1 MKNLF
6 FVLFLNNI
14 YSIFITPINNITA
27 EQNSLLSRSMLEV
40 AGDIYCNNDITINNK
55 SIIFQKN
62 FIINSTQLTL
72 ELKTLIL
79 DDTNLNQFLVL
90 NSNQEVEKLTQI
102 DPFSYT
108 TCALNSINSPQGT
121 DLTFNSFD
129 TNNQI
134 IIDNQ
139 NGIILCSSPIN
150 TNEIDTTTINK
161 NIIINN
167 PTYFENISCNNY
179 VSTDSKTTIN
189 SPLTINSNNQFTCNL
204 IKGVNTNNITLPKL
218 VCQGTINLGSNDLTV
233 NNSNITIFINES
245 STNSENF
252 LALDTENRLS
262 STNTYP
268 INIKTKVVSST
279 GNELTINNINEINNF
294 IIGPNTLNVEI
305 KSLNKNN
312 LIFSV
317 SYTDTSFMVILY
329 CDNII
334 IDNTAYYYNINQ
346 LDYFLTNNNDITIP
360 VFGVINDDNL
370 PIDFSFRS
378 SHTLTEYIVPNGAY
392 NIYLSGNSN
401 IFNNIIASSVYL
413 NFLVSQ
419 QPNVDSF
426 ALINIKNVIQYIN
439 EKKKIA
445 SDIVSLYKNITT
457 IQQKLTTE
465 NTLYNTLIKKKK
477 KLIITERDID
487 KDIDKIK
494 KGEL

>member
-14 YSIFITPINNITA
+14 NSIFITPINNITA
-27 EQNSLLSRSMLEV
+27 EKNSLLSGSMLEV
-40 AGDIYCNNDITINNK
+40 TGDIYCNNDITINNK

-79 DDTNLNQFLVL
+79 DNTNLNQFLVL

-108 TCALNSINSPQGT
+108 TCQVNSINSPQGT

-139 NGIILCSSPIN
+139 NGILLCSSPIN
-150 TNEIDTTTINK
+150 TDEIYNTTINK

-167 PTYFENISCNNY
+167 LTYFENISCNNY
-179 VSTDSKTTIN
+179 ASTDSKTTIN
-189 SPLTINSNNQFTCNL
+189 SPLTINSINQFTCNL
-204 IKGVNTNNITLPKL
+204 IKSVNTNNITLPNL

-268 INIKTKVVSST
+268 VNIKTKVLSST
-279 GNELTINNINEINNF
+279 GNELTINNINEINAF
-294 IIGPNTLNVEI
+294 GIGPTTLNVEI
-305 KSLNKNN
+305 KPLNQNN
-312 LIFSV
+312 LILYFDV
-317 SYTDTSFMVILY
+317 RTSILY
-329 CDNII
+329 CKQIFIN
-334 IDNTAYYYNINQ
+334 NAAYCYNINS
-346 LDYFLTNNNDITIP
+346 LSYYLTNNNDIAIP
-360 VFGVINDDNL
+360 VIGVINDDNL

-401 IFNNIIASSVYL
+401 IFNNVITSSVYL

-439 EKKKIA
+439 EKKKTA
-445 SDIVSLYKNITT
+445 SDLLSLYKNITT
-457 IQQKLTTE
+457 IQQKLNTE
-465 NTLYNTLIKKKK
+465 NILYNTLIKKKK
-477 KLIITERDID
+477 KLIIIERDID